1 MIQQLLVTFITYE
14 SELDHVIPSLLGYI
28 IIVPNF
34 NCATWSFFPEHNFD
48 DGLSLR
54 WLSSSYHFALNNKL
68 DSEFVSYPGFQ

>member
-1 MIQQLLVTFITYE
+1 MVQQLLVIFFKYE
-14 SELDHVIPSLLGYI
+14 FELNHVIPSLLDYI

-54 WLSSSYHFALNNKL
+54 RSSLSYRLTSNNKL
-68 DSEFVSYPGFQ
+68 DFKFVTYPWFQ